1 MFFPICMGGVMFC
14 TVFFAVCFLF
24 VVFIVVFAVC
34 AFLFG
39 RSIVFTDCALFM
51 VFLMVSAV
59 SPLLA
64 VVRRVRIAAGIVVV
78 ISARM
83 AMRPNR
89 RCKTA

>member
-1 MFFPICMGGVMFC
+1 MFC

-24 VVFIVVFAVC
+24 VVFIVIFAVG

-39 RSIVFTDCALFM
+39 LSIVFAVCALFM
-51 VFLMVSAV
+51 VFFVVSAV

-64 VVRRVRIAAGIVVV
+64 VVGRVGIAAGIVVV

>member
-1 MFFPICMGGVMFC
+1 MYSIFC
-14 TVFFAVCFLF
+14 SLF
-24 VVFIVVFAVC
+24 SFCGIYRDIRSRRLSIVFAV
-34 AFLFG
+34 
-39 RSIVFTDCALFM
+39 CALFM
-51 VFLMVSAV
+51 VFFVVSAV

-64 VVRRVRIAAGIVVV
+64 VVGRVGIAAGIVVV